1 MDNEETLMKVL
12 QSYKEAIMMLESRLD
27 AMDKDLRDCQAQ
39 CANTENVLFDQII
52 NPARDAM
59 AASEKSE
66 RFDDFNDKYG
76 EKLGAY
82 NAPLQSIEGPDFDLA
97 QTAFDEYDG
106 MEEKPDS
113 DAFVDELI
121 GKVKSQLE
129 SIKEAVGAAP
139 EDDIEVEVDGE
150 TGETEVEVNDQPIDA
165 EGEPA
170 SEEAP
175 VEKEAPVEA
184 EAEEEE
190 IVDELPEEKPSD
202 EEIEA
207 LKKEAEAALSKAG
220 HLPGRN

>member
-12 QSYKEAIMMLESRLD
+12 QSFREAIMMLESRLD
-27 AMDKDLRDCQAQ
+27 EMDKDLRDCQDKTAH
-39 CANTENVLFDQII
+39 TENILFDQII
-52 NPARDAM
+52 NPAKDAM
-59 AASEKSE
+59 AANEKDE

-82 NAPLQSIEGPDFDLA
+82 NAPLQSIEGPDFDLSR
-97 QTAFDEYDG
+97 TAFDEYDG

-121 GKVKSQLE
+121 NKVKSQLE

-150 TGETEVEVNDQPIDA
+150 TGETEVEVNDQPITA
-165 EGEPA
+165 EEEPA
-170 SEEAP
+170 PEETEEAP
-175 VEKEAPVEA
+175 VEDEAPAPA
-184 EAEEEE
+184 EDE

-202 EEIEA
+202 EEVEA